1 MNESQTEFIATGGAL
16 SQTDLLIN
24 YLHRANNEWV
34 PLPVLA
40 DVIGGFAV
48 HSRASD
54 ARKRGVN
61 VLNRVE
67 VDKVTKKR
75 LSWYKLDAP

>member
-1 MNESQTEFIATGGAL
+1 MNDSQQTFLMEGGAL

-54 ARKRGVN
+54 ARRRGVN
-61 VLNRVE
+61 VENRVQF
-67 VDKVTKKR
+67 DKPTGKR
-75 LSWYKLDAP
+75 ISFYRLQSP